1 VSPASVE
8 EAFSDMLY
16 AIAVVVAIYRLRLQ
30 NVLYKSSSFV
40 SKSSEV
46 LGNGKKQFRQEGRGA
61 KHIVWRN

>member
-1 VSPASVE
+1 MSPASVE

-46 LGNGKKQFRQEGRGA
+46 LGNGKKQF
-61 KHIVWRN
+61 